1 MAKKGIFIAE
11 NMASTTVGSLLRSGQ
26 SATELENGAVVTLGD
41 LVVGENELYEIGAV
55 AAITDDVYLVD
66 GVELQADEQLTKGLH
81 DFVNPANKPV
91 RLRKASRGDRFSI
104 SEASITGTVKVG
116 EVVVFAKYSG
126 TEVKVD
132 EKEYLILS
140 ERDILAVLD

>member
-1 MAKKGIFIAE
+1 MKEEKTSSGIYLPDTAAKEKPQTGKVIAVGKGK
-11 NMASTTVGSLLRSGQ
+11 V
-26 SATELENGAVVTLGD
+26 LENGTRI
-41 LVVGENELYEIGAV
+41 EPE
-55 AAITDDVYLVD
+55 
-66 GVELQADEQLTKGLH
+66 
-81 DFVNPANKPV
+81 
-91 RLRKASRGDRFSI
+91 
-104 SEASITGTVKVG
+104 VKVG

>member
-1 MAKKGIFIAE
+1 MLKPLADHIIVEAIVKEEKTSSGIYLPDTAAKEKPQTGKVIAVGKGK
-11 NMASTTVGSLLRSGQ
+11 V
-26 SATELENGAVVTLGD
+26 LENGTR
-41 LVVGENELYEIGAV
+41 
-55 AAITDDVYLVD
+55 
-66 GVELQADEQLTKGLH
+66 VEPE
-81 DFVNPANKPV
+81 
-91 RLRKASRGDRFSI
+91 
-104 SEASITGTVKVG
+104 VKVG